1 MRQSLCVGAV
11 AAVLAVAYAAPG
23 GLAAAVD
30 APVADAASRGDATVV
45 RALLERGADVQTARP
60 DGMTALH
67 WAAMRSDLEL
77 ADMLLYA
84 GANLEATTRLGRHTP
99 LHVAGRSGRA
109 PVVRAL
115 LEAGADPHARTA
127 SGATPLHLAAQAGNA
142 EAVAA
147 LLDHGADVNARERTW
162 GQTPLMFAAA
172 ADRLGPVNVL
182 MERGADLEIATKVVD
197 LPDLDIVDRAAAG
210 RRKEVLDGFRAAAA
224 PADRQGWRPTAS
236 QVQTAVRAARAVQ
249 ALGDVAAEGGDAA
262 GIERGTPRDYTE
274 RVGVQGG
281 LTALLHAARQG
292 HAEVT
297 MALLRA
303 GADIDRVS
311 GDGTSPLQ
319 IAVMNGHF
327 DLALRLVERGADP
340 GVATD
345 AGATPLFAALNLQW
359 APRARYPQPRA
370 HDQQQTTY
378 LDLMRALLDAGA
390 DPNARLEKHLW
401 YMSYNHC
408 CSESVDGA
416 TPFWRAAYATDVEA
430 MKLLRAYGADPHVP
444 TRSPR
449 PRRRAEAAADAPP
462 DPSGLPP
469 AEPGGPGVWPLH
481 AASGV
486 GYGEGF
492 ESNAHRHVP
501 DGWLPSVRYLVEEV
515 GVDVNARDHEGYTA
529 VHHAAA
535 RGDTELVRYLVEQG
549 ADVMA
554 VSRRGQTTADM
565 ANGPYQRTL
574 PFPETLAL
582 LESLGAV
589 NNDNCV
595 SC

>member
-1 MRQSLCVGAV
+1 MNRWSSR
-11 AAVLAVAYAAPG
+11 G
-23 GLAAAVD
+23 GLTIALCAVPALLSVLVGAAVD
-30 APVADAASRGDATVV
+30 APVADAARRGDAEAV
-45 RALLERGADVQTARP
+45 RTLLERGVDVQTAQA

-77 ADMLLYA
+77 AETLIYA
-84 GANLEATTRLGRHTP
+84 GANLDAATRIGQHTP
-99 LHVAGRSGRA
+99 LHVASRTGQSD
-109 PVVRAL
+109 VVHAL
-115 LEAGADPHARTA
+115 LEAGSDPHATTT
-127 SGATPLHLAAQAGNA
+127 SGATPLHLAAQAGSA

-147 LLDHGADVNARERTW
+147 LLDHGADIDVPEDTW

-172 ADRLGPVNVL
+172 ANRIGPVNVL
-182 MERGADLEIATKVVD
+182 MERGAKLETATRVVD
-197 LPDLDIVDRAAAG
+197 LPALDSEDRAAAF
-210 RRKEVLDGFRAAAA
+210 RRQEVLDGFRAAA
-224 PADRQGWRPTAS
+224 PPHEQQGWQPTAS
-236 QVQTAVRAARAVQ
+236 QVQAAIRAARQVQ
-249 ALGDVAAEGGDAA
+249 AFPETARADSDGRRLS
-262 GIERGTPRDYTE
+262 RGTPRDYTE
-274 RVGVQGG
+274 RVGAQGG

-292 HAEVT
+292 HTDVAL
-297 MALLRA
+297 ALLYA

-311 GDGTSPLQ
+311 GDNTSPLQ
-319 IAVMNGHF
+319 IATMNGHF
-327 DLALRLVERGADP
+327 DLALRLIERGADP
-340 GVATD
+340 DIATD
-345 AGATPLFAALNLQW
+345 GGATPLFAALNLQW

-370 HDQQQTTY
+370 HDQQEASY
-378 LDLMRALLDAGA
+378 LDLMEALLEAGA
-390 DPNARLEKHLW
+390 NPNVRTNNHLW

-416 TPFWRAAYATDVEA
+416 TPFWRAAYATDVAA
-430 MKLLRAYGADPHVP
+430 MRLLMAHGADPNVP
-444 TRSPR
+444 TRAPE
-449 PRRRAEAAADAPP
+449 PRRRDSER

-469 AEPGGPGVWPLH
+469 VVPGGPGVWPLH

-501 DGWLPSVRYLVEEV
+501 DGWLPSVKHLIEEV
-515 GVDVNARDHEGYTA
+515 GVDVNARDHDGYN
-529 VHHAAA
+529 VLHHAAA

-549 ADVMA
+549 ADVVA

-574 PFPETLAL
+574 PFPETLAY